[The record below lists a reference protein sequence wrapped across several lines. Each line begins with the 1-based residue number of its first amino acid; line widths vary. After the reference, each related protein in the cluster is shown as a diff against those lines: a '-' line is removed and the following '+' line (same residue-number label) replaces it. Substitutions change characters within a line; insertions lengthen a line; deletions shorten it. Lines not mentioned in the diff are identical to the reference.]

1 MTNDNKYSIMNIQGK
16 EREVSLMEYR
26 YEVKGYTVSGCGYR
40 WKVWFGTRFVGEFC
54 DTSIGIRT
62 SILCGKIR

>member
-1 MTNDNKYSIMNIQGK
+1 MTNNNKYSIMNIQDK
-16 EREVSLMEYR
+16 EREVSLMEYK
-26 YEVKGYTVSGCGYR
+26 YEVKGYTVSGRGYR
-40 WKVWFGTRFVGEFC
+40 WKVWYGVRFVGEFC

>member
-1 MTNDNKYSIMNIQGK
+1 
-16 EREVSLMEYR
+16 MEYR

-40 WKVWFGTRFVGEFC
+40 WKVWFGVRFVGEFYN
-54 DTSIGIRT
+54 TSIGIRT